1 MKNTIIIMTSNIGSQ
16 YIGEITDKNERE
28 QRIREELRK
37 YFRIEFLNRID
48 DIVIYE
54 SLTDIDIKRIT
65 SLLLQDITKRLKDHE
80 IVVIWDQSIIDR
92 ISILGYDATL

>member
-16 YIGEITDKNERE
+16 YIGEIADKKERE
-28 QRIREELRK
+28 EKIREELKK

-54 SLTDIDIKRIT
+54 SLTDVDIKRIT

-80 IVVIWDQSIIDR
+80 IVVNWDQSIIDH
-92 ISILGYDATL
+92 IAAL